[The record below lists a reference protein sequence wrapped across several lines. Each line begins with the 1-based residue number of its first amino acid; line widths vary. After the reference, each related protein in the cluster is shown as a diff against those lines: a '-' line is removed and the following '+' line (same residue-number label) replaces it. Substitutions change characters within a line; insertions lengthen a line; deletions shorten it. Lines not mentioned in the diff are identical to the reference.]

1 MTRARENADGARLDA
16 PLASPAFTGTPTGIT
31 AAHIGITTG
40 ISNTNHLVANAN
52 VADDDFLRVD
62 GTSIEGRTAA
72 EVLSDIG
79 AQASGTY
86 LTSATA
92 NIQGL
97 YFEAD
102 SGTVTNAT
110 KEVRAYTSTSGG
122 WIEGALMLGIGGQSG
137 GLSGIGGGTCAASG
151 YFASSSWY
159 STTAIQPTWTAG
171 SYITLTGPTEAGGYV
186 YYTIGSNTAGK
197 TTAFKCWVLGTPGC
211 YLSIV

>member
-31 AAHIGITTG
+31 AGHIGITTG

-86 LTSATA
+86 LTSATD

-102 SGTVTNAT
+102 SGTVVNAT
-110 KEVRAYTSTSGG
+110 KEVRAYTSTARG
-122 WIEGALMLGIGGQSG
+122 WVMGALMLGIGAES
-137 GLSGIGGGTCAASG
+137 
-151 YFASSSWY
+151 
-159 STTAIQPTWTAG
+159 
-171 SYITLTGPTEAGGYV
+171 
-186 YYTIGSNTAGK
+186 
-197 TTAFKCWVLGTPGC
+197 
-211 YLSIV
+211 